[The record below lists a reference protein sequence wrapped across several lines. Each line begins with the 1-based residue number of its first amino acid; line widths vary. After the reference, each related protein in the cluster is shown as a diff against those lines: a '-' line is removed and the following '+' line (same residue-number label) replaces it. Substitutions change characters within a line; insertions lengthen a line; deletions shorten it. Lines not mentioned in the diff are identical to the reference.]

1 MRTKA
6 LTMYTPPCTLPG
18 ATRFSTD
25 EELGDP
31 FTLINLM
38 KSHPDILNE
47 LRQAAAGRLP
57 ARGPKRM
64 PGCWPLVYLTFI
76 TSRVKDIQPWYQRN
90 QDFDFWIA
98 CGFDR
103 IPSYRLVHLRLTE
116 LEGIASTFTDCAK
129 KLIKMAHQK
138 EPRVGAW
145 LHVDSTE
152 AETHAR
158 AHHDCQEGD
167 PCTTRG
173 KKSDLS
179 PSPMDLSVVR
189 ELRER
194 AAEDAPDAAKVPTHL
209 GYTQLE
215 LEGEEAMR
223 IIKGGKRPRIALR
236 RKVADHWVW
245 CYDLDA
251 AVRAYT
257 RGNVK
262 VKMWNGYYQFEIIDH
277 FTMAPIAS
285 WIEPANMQEPEI
297 YERAFEGAVADLG
310 IKPLIVAGDRG
321 FSVNRIYKFNSAR
334 GVASAF
340 PYRRASAS
348 EPKRRTGTA
357 LYDEHGIPR
366 CKYCSGETRQT
377 GFSAAGKL
385 PRLWFKCS
393 LPIKPECQK
402 TQTISCTIAPRF
414 LLPLWRNEI
423 AYTAMRA
430 SHSNYEAKHSALRIQ
445 YGVGPNNNSIRP
457 KRVGIAWQRLRA
469 AAAMIVEWARVLR
482 RAGWDAVGRAVT
494 GPVKLTKDGGML
506 DNILNARARRRQTG
520 LPPPGTLA
528 A

>member
-1 MRTKA
+1 MFLTQSTKTTTITGVQVSREPAA
-6 LTMYTPPCTLPG
+6 L
-18 ATRFSTD
+18 
-25 EELGDP
+25 
-31 FTLINLM
+31 
-38 KSHPDILNE
+38 
-47 LRQAAAGRLP
+47 Q
-57 ARGPKRM
+57 
-64 PGCWPLVYLTFI
+64 
-76 TSRVKDIQPWYQRN
+76 
-90 QDFDFWIA
+90 
-98 CGFDR
+98 
-103 IPSYRLVHLRLTE
+103 
-116 LEGIASTFTDCAK
+116 
-129 KLIKMAHQK
+129 
-138 EPRVGAW
+138 
-145 LHVDSTE
+145 
-152 AETHAR
+152 
-158 AHHDCQEGD
+158 
-167 PCTTRG
+167 
-173 KKSDLS
+173 
-179 PSPMDLSVVR
+179 
-189 ELRER
+189 
-194 AAEDAPDAAKVPTHL
+194 
-209 GYTQLE
+209 
-215 LEGEEAMR
+215 
-223 IIKGGKRPRIALR
+223 
-236 RKVADHWVW
+236 
-245 CYDLDA
+245 
-251 AVRAYT
+251 
-257 RGNVK
+257 
-262 VKMWNGYYQFEIIDH
+262 
-277 FTMAPIAS
+277 
-285 WIEPANMQEPEI
+285 IEPANMQEPEI

>member
-285 WIEPANMQEPEI
+285 WISP
-297 YERAFEGAVADLG
+297 
-310 IKPLIVAGDRG
+310 
-321 FSVNRIYKFNSAR
+321 
-334 GVASAF
+334 
-340 PYRRASAS
+340 
-348 EPKRRTGTA
+348 
-357 LYDEHGIPR
+357 
-366 CKYCSGETRQT
+366 
-377 GFSAAGKL
+377 
-385 PRLWFKCS
+385 
-393 LPIKPECQK
+393 
-402 TQTISCTIAPRF
+402 APRF
-414 LLPLWRNEI
+414 PW
-423 AYTAMRA
+423 T
-430 SHSNYEAKHSALRIQ
+430 
-445 YGVGPNNNSIRP
+445 
-457 KRVGIAWQRLRA
+457 
-469 AAAMIVEWARVLR
+469 
-482 RAGWDAVGRAVT
+482 
-494 GPVKLTKDGGML
+494 PVWGD
-506 DNILNARARRRQTG
+506 DSPARRC
-520 LPPPGTLA
+520 P
-528 A
+528 